1 MAKNWN
7 ENLQDIEKFKE
18 DRRNTAFQSL
28 VLENI
33 WSMSSSLGNIMASL
47 RSISVSLKKIAGER
61 DESAD
66 QRQLDFRDREMT
78 QFEGKR
84 YEKFR

>member
-7 ENLQDIEKFKE
+7 ENLQDIENFKQ

-28 VLENI
+28 VLENM

-66 QRQLDFRDREMT
+66 QRQLDFKREMT